1 MVLAAQW
8 DRLVQRTSGL
18 STANSSAFS
27 WVKRSGPS
35 SVRHSSLM
43 SRNMSPAAIGPD
55 YFHEIFAMFH
65 ATAGGPPD
73 KAGMME
79 IVRRHG
85 LTPATPPPA

>member
-1 MVLAAQW
+1 
-8 DRLVQRTSGL
+8 
-18 STANSSAFS
+18 
-27 WVKRSGPS
+27 
-35 SVRHSSLM
+35 M

-85 LTPATPPPA
+85 LTPAIPPPA